1 MATNSTHLLIERH
14 NSAQL
19 GRRAVEREWIETCE
33 AIKTA
38 IRAGDASKLRALQKR
53 KSELPAELT
62 EASANET
69 GARREWLQEVI
80 NVQFPPQLSEA
91 EAEIATAKS
100 AYQKRKS
107 EVEGELAQMLTKID
121 AAEKR
126 LVALQSELRT
136 CIDLSAR
143 GERGYERALQELSE
157 TA

>member
-1 MATNSTHLLIERH
+1 MATNSTLLIERH
-14 NSAQL
+14 TSAQL
-19 GRRAVEREWIETCE
+19 QRREVEREWIETCE

-53 KSELPAELT
+53 KSELPGELV

-69 GARREWLQEVI
+69 GARREWLQAVI
-80 NVQFPPQLSEA
+80 NGEFPPKIAAAETEIEA
-91 EAEIATAKS
+91 AKS
-100 AYQKRKS
+100 AYQKRKA
-107 EVEGELAQMLTKID
+107 EVEGELAQLQTKID
-121 AAEKR
+121 SAEKR
-126 LVALQSELRT
+126 LTALQSELRT